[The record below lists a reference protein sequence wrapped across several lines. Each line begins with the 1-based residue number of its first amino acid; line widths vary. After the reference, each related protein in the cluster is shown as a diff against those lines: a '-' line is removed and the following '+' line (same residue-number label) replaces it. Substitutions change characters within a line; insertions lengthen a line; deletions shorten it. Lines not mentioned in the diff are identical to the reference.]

1 MTKDVVDGVITFIQ
15 SLPSNQSNAVQM
27 QLDVG
32 SNVADQQ
39 ENQMRIDNL
48 YN

>member
-1 MTKDVVDGVITFIQ
+1 MTKNVIDGVITFIQ
-15 SLPSNQSNAVQM
+15 ALPSNQSNAVQM
-27 QLDVG
+27 QLEIG

-39 ENQMRIDNL
+39 ENQMRMDDL

>member
-1 MTKDVVDGVITFIQ
+1 VTKDVVDGVITFIQ